1 MSAGDVT
8 ALELVRWDWF
18 VSCSV
23 AARAASDVFLK
34 KKAFALMRCIARF
47 QHCHFHYLP
56 FALRCESGIDPD
68 HRHFHFLVGSLANKS
83 QGERFRVIATWN
95 RLLGGTP
102 DRVRG
107 TCRVRLY
114 DPACGLAGY
123 LSKELNASEARAWM
137 REDSVVVSQA
147 AFRCAH
153 RNVRM
158 CAARR
163 SA

>member
-8 ALELVRWDWF
+8 TLELVQWDWF

-34 KKAFALMRCIARF
+34 RKAWALLRCIARF
-47 QHCHFHYLP
+47 QHWHFHYLP
-56 FALRCESGIDPD
+56 FALRCESGVDPD
-68 HRHFHFLVGSLANKS
+68 HRHFHFLVGSLRHKS
-83 QGERFRVIATWN
+83 QGERFRVMATWN

-114 DPACGLAGY
+114 DPAGGLAGH
-123 LSKELNASEARAWM
+123 LAKELNESEARAWT
-137 REDSVVVSQA
+137 SGQVVVSHA
-147 AFRCAH
+147 AARIAFRNRGMAAVR
-153 RNVRM
+153 RN
-158 CAARR
+158 A
-163 SA
+163 